1 MISQLA
7 TFGQERSSIMENLYD
22 LKLDDFDKNWA
33 KTLESQRKEG
43 KFCDVTLV
51 CDDMVKIRAHRF
63 VLSSRSEFFKSILDD
78 DLTHHHYI
86 SLDGISSVQMNKI
99 LDFIYLGQA
108 KVEQDSLDKFLIISA
123 RLKVNGTVSQDSN
136 NQIEMKE
143 EKESLLKQ
151 EKQQTVYKCNKSND
165 DSFAL
170 VPKVDSTE
178 DLQQSSLNDF
188 KNVTEQYL
196 DTNDDGTFTCQLCGK
211 IGKYKHVMMFH
222 VETHIN
228 GIVYNCPYCDKTFKT
243 RNSVKCHKSMYH
255 RNAKL
260 KVVT

>member
-1 MISQLA
+1 MAFYHTALNIRA
-7 TFGQERSSIMENLYD
+7 PD
-22 LKLDDFDKNWA
+22 LKLDDFDSNWA

-51 CDDMVKIRAHRF
+51 CDDMVKVRAHRF
-63 VLSSRSEFFKSILDD
+63 VLSSGSEFFKSILDD

-108 KVEQDSLDKFLIISA
+108 KVEQDSLEKFLIISA

-136 NQIEMKE
+136 NQIEMRE

-151 EKQQTVYKCNKSND
+151 EKQQNDPKTKKSKSND

-170 VPKVDSTE
+170 VRKVDSTE

-196 DTNDDGTFTCQLCGK
+196 DTNDDGKFTCQLCGK

-222 VETHIN
+222 VETHID
-228 GIVYNCPYCDKTFKT
+228 GIVYNCPYCDKTFRT